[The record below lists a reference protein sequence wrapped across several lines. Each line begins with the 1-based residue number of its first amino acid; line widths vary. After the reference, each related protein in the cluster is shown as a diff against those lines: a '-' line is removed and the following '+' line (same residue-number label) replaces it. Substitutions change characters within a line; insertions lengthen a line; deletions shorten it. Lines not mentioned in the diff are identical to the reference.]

1 MDALNDLLKR
11 YDKPG
16 PRYTSYPTAV
26 EFHDGIGAA
35 EYAVHLGAA
44 AQRSG
49 PIGFYIHL
57 PFCEERCLFC
67 GCNVVITKK
76 SGIASRYLVHLE
88 QEIAEVGRRL
98 GGNRPIAQ
106 YHWGGG
112 TPTYYSPEDMR
123 RIHNH
128 VRRFFEF
135 EDDAE
140 MAIEVDPRVTT
151 VEHLETLRDLGFNRL
166 SMGVQ
171 DFDADVQKAVGRDQ
185 PYDMTAKL
193 LETARSLGFHSTNL
207 DLIYGL
213 PLQTP
218 ERFAETLRLVSGLRP
233 DRIAFYSYAHVPW
246 LKGHQRKLTEDQLPT
261 PEVKLGLYCS
271 ALEEF
276 RKQGYRAIGMDHFA
290 LPEDEMALA
299 ADAGTLGRNFMGYT
313 VKHASDLIA
322 CGVSGIGEVGG
333 AFFQNRRKLIEYE
346 NAIDENNLAVDRG
359 YILSEDDKL
368 RRRIIAELMCGFRTD
383 LGDHDFS
390 EELAAL
396 EPMVKDGLVAI
407 DGTKVSVMEQG
418 RLFVRNVC
426 MAFDAHLKHHAKE
439 KQRFSRT
446 V

>member
-1 MDALNDLLKR
+1 MEALTELLQR
-11 YDKPG
+11 YNRPG

-26 EFHDGIGAA
+26 EFHDGVGAT
-35 EYAVHLGAA
+35 EYAVHLAEA
-44 AQRSG
+44 AQREGS
-49 PIGFYIHL
+49 IGFYIHL

-76 SGIASRYLVHLE
+76 AGIATRYLVHLE

-98 GGNRPIAQ
+98 ERKRPIAQ

-112 TPTYYSPEDMR
+112 TPTYYSPAEMR
-123 RIHNH
+123 RIHSQ
-128 VRRFFEF
+128 VRKHFDF

-151 VEHLETLRDLGFNRL
+151 VEHLETLRELGFNRL

-171 DFDADVQKAVGRDQ
+171 DFDADVQEAVGREQ
-185 PYDMTAKL
+185 PYEMTARL
-193 LETARSLGFHSTNL
+193 LESARSLGFSSTNL

-246 LKGHQRKLTEDQLPT
+246 LKGHQRKLTEEQLPK
-261 PEVKLGLYCS
+261 PDVKLGLYRS
-271 ALEEF
+271 ALEAF
-276 RKQGYRAIGMDHFA
+276 QSDGYRAIGMDHFA

-299 ADAGTLGRNFMGYT
+299 ADDGTLGRNFMGYT

-346 NAIDENNLAVDRG
+346 NAIDESNLAVDRG
-359 YILSEDDKL
+359 YILTADDHL
-368 RRRIIAELMCGFRTD
+368 RRRVIAELMCGFSTD
-383 LGDHDFS
+383 LSGHDFDA
-390 EELAAL
+390 EIAAL
-396 EPMVKDGLVAI
+396 APMIADGLVEI
-407 DGTKVSVMEQG
+407 DAGRVSVTERG
-418 RLFVRNVC
+418 RLFVRNIC
-426 MAFDAHLKHHAKE
+426 MVFDAHLKRHAND
-439 KQRFSRT
+439 KQRFSKT
-446 V
+446 I